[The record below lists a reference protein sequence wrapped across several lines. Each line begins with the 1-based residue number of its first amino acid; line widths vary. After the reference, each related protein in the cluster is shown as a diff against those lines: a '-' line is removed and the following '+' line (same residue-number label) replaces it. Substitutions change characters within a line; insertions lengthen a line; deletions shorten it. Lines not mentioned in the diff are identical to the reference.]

1 MSDNRVRRVVI
12 VGGGSAGWMAAA
24 ALSRLSGKGVIDV
37 TLIESEE
44 IGIVGVGEATIP
56 HIRVFNGLLGLDE
69 NAFMR
74 ATKATFKLG
83 IEFVDWVR
91 PGHRYFHSFGSYGR
105 PIQAMSFH
113 QYWLRL
119 KAMGEGGDLDD
130 YSLCCAAAAERKF
143 ARPGGD
149 PRSILSTIN
158 YAFHFDAALYGRW
171 LRGYAEA
178 HGTIRREGRI
188 RHVALRAEDGFIEAV
203 ELEDGTRIAADL
215 FIDCSGFR
223 GLLIQEALGTGYQDW
238 SHWLPA
244 NRAVAVPC
252 ASDGPPLPYTRS
264 TARKGGWQWRIPL
277 QHRIGNGYVYSSAY
291 LSDDE
296 AAATLL
302 ANLDGEVLA
311 DPRQLRFTTGRPTQF
326 WNKNCVTLGLA
337 SGFMEP
343 LESTSIHLVETAISR
358 LIALFP
364 DKSFRQADIDEYNRY
379 TISEYEHIRDFLIL
393 HYHANQ
399 RAGEPLWDYMRDLD
413 LPESLRSRIEVFR
426 GAARFLRFGEQ
437 LFGESNW
444 TAVMLGQEITPQTYN
459 LIADAIPI
467 DQLRAEADKI
477 RTMVRDA
484 VSAMPTH
491 AQTLAQMLQP
501 VAPVQ
506 ANRGLTVPIR

>member
-1 MSDNRVRRVVI
+1 MSDNRVRKVVI

-24 ALSRLSGKGVIDV
+24 ALSRLSGKGVLDV
-37 TLIESEE
+37 TLVESEE

-91 PGHRYFHSFGSYGR
+91 PGHRYFHSFGSFGR
-105 PIQAMSFH
+105 PIQAMAFH

-119 KAMGEGGDLDD
+119 KELGEGGDLDE
-130 YSLCCAAAAERKF
+130 YSLCCVAAAQGKF
-143 ARPGGD
+143 ARPTGD
-149 PRSILSTIN
+149 QRSILSSIN
-158 YAFHFDAALYGRW
+158 YAFHFDAVLYGRW

-178 HGTIRREGRI
+178 HGVRRHEGRI
-188 RHVALRAEDGFIEAV
+188 RHVALRGEDGFIEAV
-203 ELEDGTRIAADL
+203 ELENGTRVEGDL

-223 GLLIQEALGTGYQDW
+223 GLLIQEALGTGYLDW
-238 SHWLPA
+238 THWLPA
-244 NRAVAVPC
+244 NSAVAVPC
-252 ASDGPPLPYTRS
+252 ASDDPPLPYTRS
-264 TARKGGWQWRIPL
+264 TARRAGWQWRIPL
-277 QHRIGNGYVYSSAY
+277 QHRIGNGYVYSNRHI
-291 LSDDE
+291 SDDE

-302 ANLDGEVLA
+302 ANLDGQALA
-311 DPRQLRFTTGRPTQF
+311 EPRQLRFTTGRPRQF
-326 WNKNCVTLGLA
+326 WNKNCIALGLA

-399 RAGEPLWDYMRDLD
+399 RLGEPLWDRMRDLE
-413 LPESLRSRIEVFR
+413 LPESLATRIEVFR

-444 TAVMLGQEITPQTYN
+444 TAVMLGQEITPQFYN
-459 LIADAIPI
+459 LIADAVPI
-467 DQLRAEADKI
+467 DMLRAEASKI
-477 RTMVRDA
+477 RAMVREA
-484 VSAMPTH
+484 AAAMPSH
-491 AQTLAQMLQP
+491 AQTLHQVLQP
-501 VAPVQ
+501 VAP
-506 ANRGLTVPIR
+506 RGVTSTLR